1 MPSLLRD
8 FSAPVKMT
16 VEGQSDDDLVFLFAN
31 DSDPFNRWDAGQR
44 LAMKLVHSL
53 YHAAAKANADPAS
66 EAAVA
71 AACGAAG
78 GVSDALVNA
87 FRSVLTA
94 GDLDG
99 SFKVGVFGGG
109 AYVCVCVCVCGVC
122 AAGCGGGG
130 GQRRAFGVCA
140 SRRRCEAGGFTTASN
155 PQLTF
160 APTPPP
166 PTINNT
172 TTTNHI
178 NNNQSHHN
186 NNHITTINTIN
197 PGDGRDAAV
206 GRRDRRRRQRGR
218 PRARAPGEKRG

>member
-109 AYVCVCVCVCGVC
+109 AYVCVCVCVRSVCGWVWRRWR
-122 AAGCGGGG
+122 AAASLWSVRVAAPLRG
-130 GQRRAFGVCA
+130 RRLYHRLKPSTNLC
-140 SRRRCEAGGFTTASN
+140 SN
-155 PQLTF
+155 T
-160 APTPPP
+160 PTPHHQQHH
-166 PTINNT
+166 NNQSHQQQPIT
-172 TTTNHI
+172 SQQ
-178 NNNQSHHN
+178 QSHHN
-186 NNHITTINTIN
+186 NQHHQ
-197 PGDGRDAAV
+197 P
-206 GRRDRRRRQRGR
+206 RRW
-218 PRARAPGEKRG
+218 P